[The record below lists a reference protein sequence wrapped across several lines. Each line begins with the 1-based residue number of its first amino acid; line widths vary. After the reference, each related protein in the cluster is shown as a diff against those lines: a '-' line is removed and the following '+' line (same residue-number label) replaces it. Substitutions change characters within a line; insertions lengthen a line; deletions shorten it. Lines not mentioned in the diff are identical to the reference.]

1 MYCVPSYP
9 DLNAPAKTN
18 IGQLFEDDTK
28 LEEKYRE

>member
-1 MYCVPSYP
+1 MVSI
-9 DLNAPAKTN
+9 DLDAPTKTN